1 MADTAH
7 ILLFHVE
14 AGKAEQIQSICRK
27 LGIRTSKI
35 KLTSYSQ
42 KLGYLAGIS
51 GFRRENISYTGPDFP
66 SEMMVFS
73 GMNSDMLDC
82 FLEEYK
88 KASIPPIGRK
98 AVLTPHNIFWSAK
111 DLYGELSKEHQ
122 IFPCSSTKG

>member
-1 MADTAH
+1 MADTAN

-14 AGKAEQIQSICRK
+14 AGKAQRIEGLCRK
-27 LGIRTSKI
+27 LGIRISRV
-35 KLTSYSQ
+35 KLSSYSQ

-51 GFRRENISYTGPDFP
+51 GFRRENSSYAGTEFP

-88 KASIPPIGRK
+88 KASIPPIGLK
-98 AVLTPHNIFWSAK
+98 AVLTPHNIFWRAE
-111 DLYGELSKEHQ
+111 DFYRELFKEHQ
-122 IFPCSSTKG
+122 FFQKS